1 MKAITISIPG
11 DAEVLYT
18 VVKDGYGS
26 LISLNAE
33 DQALAQVE
41 VEDEGETAYALA
53 ELARRTLAV
62 MDGLEAPLHEAY

>member
-1 MKAITISIPG
+1 MKAITINIPG

-26 LISLNAE
+26 LISLNGE

-53 ELARRTLAV
+53 ELARLTMAV
-62 MDGLEAPLHEAY
+62 MEGLAEPLHEAY

>member
-1 MKAITISIPG
+1 MNTVKITIPG
-11 DAEVLYT
+11 DAEVLYA
-18 VVKDGYGS
+18 VVKDGYGN

-53 ELARRTLAV
+53 ELARLTMAV
-62 MDGLEAPLHEAY
+62 MDGLAEPLHLSY